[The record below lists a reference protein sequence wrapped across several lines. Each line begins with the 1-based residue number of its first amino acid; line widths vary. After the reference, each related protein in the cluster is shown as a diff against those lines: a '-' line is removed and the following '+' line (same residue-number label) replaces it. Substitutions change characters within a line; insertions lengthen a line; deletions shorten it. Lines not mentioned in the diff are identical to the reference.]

1 MIFFD
6 LNYLILI
13 IFVGVSFID
22 LYRLV
27 VCNNQKI
34 LCNYVIVYILF
45 NNYNIVVSQTGK
57 GNTHW
62 ILLLNI
68 DVPTGLSLE
77 SFADWGDFKGYLFYT
92 EHWMEETYL

>member
-77 SFADWGDFKGYLFYT
+77 SFADWEDIKG
-92 EHWMEETYL
+92 